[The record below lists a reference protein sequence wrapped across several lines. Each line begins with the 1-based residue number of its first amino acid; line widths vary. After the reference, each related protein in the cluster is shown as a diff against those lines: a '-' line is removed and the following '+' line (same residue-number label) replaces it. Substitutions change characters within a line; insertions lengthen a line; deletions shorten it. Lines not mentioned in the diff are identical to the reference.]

1 MWDNIT
7 WSNIYVTE
15 IEKDRR
21 EEEREIFKE
30 IMLRTLK
37 LMEDINP
44 QI

>member
-15 IEKDRR
+15 IKKDRR

-30 IMLRTLK
+30 ILLRTLK